1 MAPFQGTCS
10 FILGGVPI
18 EDAAHWSPPTDQG
31 THKMRWWCWNKNM
44 FFHSR
49 APLDAQGTP
58 QWFFFRGNVKRGW
71 LYLDFN
77 EKGSDFDKC
86 LPPPSLRIV
95 WRVEGA
101 PSMKNTIVWA
111 LVAFSESGYV
121 SDITSPADAQPYCF
135 SLFQPQWT
143 LQWDSWLL
151 CRPAR
156 FSGFVL
162 KTFEGNFYQN
172 LDNITKWKIFKSAD
186 HITFKDVF
194 FWVPFFEVINTVINM
209 DTLWIYDWIYD
220 ELEGNELFFVY
231 KL

>member
-1 MAPFQGTCS
+1 MSSHCWRGRPTRRC
-10 FILGGVPI
+10 PI
-18 EDAAHWSPPTDQG
+18 HF
-31 THKMRWWCWNKNM
+31 KCNKNW
-44 FFHSR
+44 FIQKKVSCRF
-49 APLDAQGTP
+49 PFLCP
-58 QWFFFRGNVKRGW
+58 QNCCPKR
-71 LYLDFN
+71 
-77 EKGSDFDKC
+77 KQGSD
-86 LPPPSLRIV
+86 PPLRIV

-121 SDITSPADAQPYCF
+121 SDIASPADAQPYCF

-209 DTLWIYDWIYD
+209 DTFMDIWLDIWWTRR
-220 ELEGNELFFVY
+220 
-231 KL
+231 